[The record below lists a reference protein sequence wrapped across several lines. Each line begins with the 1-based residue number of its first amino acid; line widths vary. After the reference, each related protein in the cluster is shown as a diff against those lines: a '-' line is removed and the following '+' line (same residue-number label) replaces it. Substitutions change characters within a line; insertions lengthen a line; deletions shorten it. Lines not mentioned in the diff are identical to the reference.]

1 MKTIVQNNTKNKK
14 MKEKQETLSLDPRK
28 DPVKK
33 KLKKNEK
40 NPPLKN
46 KFMQNKRNSKNKET

>member
-1 MKTIVQNNTKNKK
+1 MCFITSKK
-14 MKEKQETLSLDPRK
+14 KQETLSLDPRK

-46 KFMQNKRNSKNKET
+46 KFMQKKRN